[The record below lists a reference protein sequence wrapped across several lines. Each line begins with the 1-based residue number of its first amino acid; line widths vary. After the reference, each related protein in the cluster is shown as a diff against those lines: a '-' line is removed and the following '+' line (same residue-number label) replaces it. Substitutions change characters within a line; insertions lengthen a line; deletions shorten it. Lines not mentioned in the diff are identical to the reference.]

1 MINILT
7 FSEFINDINENLNN
21 SDIKLELDGF
31 EDKDK
36 NLINGIVNNFFQSI
50 SSEYY
55 NEFLN
60 ISKSSFDRHKKEIIE
75 SIQTMLNIF
84 KDYLDFR
91 IVHIPNEKDKKEDV
105 IKAPLYFRWSEFN
118 NQTLIVE
125 IYVTNDPYVEK
136 LFKYYFTSRRLK
148 FSDNCSNNL
157 VKYGGEYNITIE
169 YDFFD

>member
-50 SSEYY
+50 SAEY
-55 NEFLN
+55 
-60 ISKSSFDRHKKEIIE
+60 KSSFDRHKKEILE
-75 SIQTMLNIF
+75 SIQIMLNIF

-105 IKAPLYFRWSEFN
+105 IKAPLDIRWGEFN
-118 NQTLIVE
+118 DEKLIVE
-125 IYVTNDPYVEK
+125 IFAINDSYVEK

-148 FSDNCSNNL
+148 FSDNCSHNL
-157 VKYGGEYNITIE
+157 VKYGGEYNITFE
-169 YDFFD
+169 YDFFDR

>member
-1 MINILT
+1 MTKILT
-7 FSEFINDINENLNN
+7 FSEFINENFNN
-21 SDIKLELDGF
+21 SDIKLELEGF

-50 SSEYY
+50 SAEHYS
-55 NEFLN
+55 EFLN
-60 ISKSSFDRHKKEIIE
+60 ISKSSFDRHKSEIIK

-105 IKAPLYFRWSEFN
+105 IKAPLDIRWGDFN
-118 NQTLIVE
+118 DDKLIVE

-169 YDFFD
+169 YNFFD

>member
-7 FSEFINDINENLNN
+7 FSEFINENLNN
-21 SDIKLELDGF
+21 SDIKLELEGF
-31 EDKDK
+31 DDKDK

-50 SSEYY
+50 SAEYY

-75 SIQTMLNIF
+75 SIQIMLNIF

-105 IKAPLYFRWSEFN
+105 IKAPLDIRWGGEFN
-118 NQTLIVE
+118 DEKLTVE
-125 IYVTNDPYVEK
+125 IYVNNDPYVEK
-136 LFKYYFTSRRLK
+136 LFKYYFTSRRIK
-148 FSDNCSNNL
+148 FSENCSHNL
-157 VKYGGEYNITIE
+157 VKYGGEYNITFVYE
-169 YDFFD
+169 FFD